1 MSQKVW
7 KITCA
12 ASFLVFFAVGLR
24 FCIRLGSILMYSPN
38 SASVAIIGGA
48 DGPTAMYLIKTVLF
62 RDPLF
67 IVALVSFVLFA
78 VSLTVWLVKR
88 SHHS

>member
-24 FCIRLGSILMYSPN
+24 FCIRILMYTPN

-48 DGPTAMYLIKTVLF
+48 DSPTAMYLIKTILF
-62 RDPLF
+62 HNPLF
-67 IVALVSFVLFA
+67 IVALISFVLFA

-88 SHHS
+88 SHKS